1 MKKLTTE
8 EFIEKAKQKH
18 GEYYDYSKV
27 EYNGTH
33 EKVCIIC
40 PKHGEFW
47 QTPHNHLLRNG
58 GCIQCQHENQTYTQ
72 NEIIDKFKQ
81 KHGGR
86 YDYSKVEYKGISNK
100 VCIICPKHG
109 EFWQTPHEHIRGC
122 GCPLC
127 ANNIK
132 LTTEEFIKKAKQI
145 HEEYYDY
152 SKVEYNGSHNKVCI
166 ICPKH
171 GEFWQT
177 PCAHLLGCGCSLC
190 YKISKIEKEVK
201 KLLDILNIEYSYQ
214 KKFSWLG
221 QQTLDF
227 YLPDSNIAIEC
238 QGRQHFEPVRFG
250 GISIEKSIDRFNK
263 QTIRDKNKYI
273 LCKEHNVKLL
283 YYSNVKKK
291 LTYDV
296 FSDLNKLKEEIIKYY
311 E

>member
-1 MKKLTTE
+1 MKKLTTK

-86 YDYSKVEYKGISNK
+86 YDYSKVEYKGIS
-100 VCIICPKHG
+100 
-109 EFWQTPHEHIRGC
+109 
-122 GCPLC
+122 
-127 ANNIK
+127 
-132 LTTEEFIKKAKQI
+132 
-145 HEEYYDY
+145 
-152 SKVEYNGSHNKVCI
+152 NKVCI

-263 QTIRDKNKYI
+263 QTIRDKNKYT

-296 FSDLNKLKEEIIKYY
+296 FIDLNKLKEEIIKHY